1 MGEKRNKTQKKKVLL
16 ARSKF
21 TSTEKIISR
30 ALTDA
35 EISHEEFALLINVK
49 QNYLRLK
56 ESIWIKNSYNATLKS
71 FIEYGKRTIVDEM
84 I

>member
-1 MGEKRNKTQKKKVLL
+1 MFLKTMGEKRNKTQKKKVLL

-49 QNYLRLK
+49 QNYLSLK
-56 ESIWIKNSYNATLKS
+56 ESI
-71 FIEYGKRTIVDEM
+71 
-84 I
+84 

>member
-1 MGEKRNKTQKKKVLL
+1 MFLKTMGEKRNKTQKKKVLL

-56 ESIWIKNSYNATLKS
+56 ESI
-71 FIEYGKRTIVDEM
+71 
-84 I
+84 

>member
-1 MGEKRNKTQKKKVLL
+1 MFLKTMGEKRNKTQKKKVLL

-21 TSTEKIISR
+21 TSTEKILSR

-56 ESIWIKNSYNATLKS
+56 ESI
-71 FIEYGKRTIVDEM
+71 
-84 I
+84 